1 MTLDEQLTA
10 FLEALLARD
19 SARARRIVDTALAAG
34 VPVPDLYL
42 GVLEPAMREVGH
54 RWAMGEINIAEEH
67 YATVVAQSILDGL
80 SRQLPRAPRDGRLAV
95 VSGTPGEQ
103 HALGARMVAD
113 FLEADGWEVLLLGA
127 GVPVADLV
135 ALVASEQPELV
146 AFSTATA
153 GALDGVAAV
162 LGALREL
169 SPRPLVVAGGQFW
182 THSTSPT
189 AVELGA
195 DHVVQDP
202 RDLVARL
209 REWVPPAE

>member
-1 MTLDEQLTA
+1 VALDEQLTA
-10 FLEALLARD
+10 FLESLLARD
-19 SARARRIVDTALAAG
+19 SARARRIVDTALAEG

-42 GVLEPAMREVGH
+42 GVLEPAMRAVGH
-54 RWAMGEINIAEEH
+54 RWAMGEINVAEEH
-67 YATVVAQSILDGL
+67 YATVIAQSILDGL

-135 ALVASEQPELV
+135 ALVTSEQPELV
-146 AFSTATA
+146 ALSTATA
-153 GALDGVAAV
+153 GVLDGVAAV
-162 LGALREL
+162 LGALRDL

-182 THSTSPT
+182 THSTCPT
-189 AVELGA
+189 GVELGA
-195 DHVVQDP
+195 DHVVHDP